1 MGKGNTQVIE
11 ITGSWTQAVGTILSA
26 IGSTPSFQLPKEVN
40 KQLRIVGNVLQA
52 LGNAIQA
59 FGAPITLESTGNRIQ
74 AVGNLTVI
82 YGIVA
87 ELPYVQ
93 KQEYQ
98 IAGNWLQALGAL
110 LAVFEQLK
118 DIRNEFLNILGNTLQ
133 TWGNSLQ
140 AIGGILGLRGD
151 QITSTSLGVN
161 GSWIQALGSVFT
173 AGGTTFQ
180 SVKDESD
187 DD

>member
-1 MGKGNTQVIE
+1 MVGKQVIE
-11 ITGSWTQAVGTILSA
+11 ISGSWIQAVGTILSA
-26 IGSTPSFQLPKEVN
+26 IGSSPSFNLPKEVN
-40 KQLRIVGNVLQA
+40 KQLRIVGNALQA

-59 FGAPITLESTGNRIQ
+59 AGSSTITLETTGNQIQ

-87 ELPYVQ
+87 DHPYVK
-93 KQEYQ
+93 KQEFQ

-118 DIRNEFLNILGNTLQ
+118 DVRNEWLNILGNILQ

-140 AIGGILGLRGD
+140 AIGGIVGLDGD
-151 QITSTSLGVN
+151 QHLSTDLGVN

-173 AGGTTFQ
+173 AGGTTIQ
-180 SVKDESD
+180 SEDDEDNGQS
-187 DD
+187 